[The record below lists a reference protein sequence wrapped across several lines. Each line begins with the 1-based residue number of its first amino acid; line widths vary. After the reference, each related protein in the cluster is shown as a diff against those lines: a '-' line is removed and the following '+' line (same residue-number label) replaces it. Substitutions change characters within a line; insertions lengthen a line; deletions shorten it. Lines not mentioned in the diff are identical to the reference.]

1 MAKDKKDSDNKKKAE
16 SAKKSPKIKSQNQSK
31 DSGYCGLTWVGAG
44 YQFVS
49 LVRIIRKISDRA
61 HPASYVKSAKDNL
74 VMPIVKRNCPELT
87 QDIVGGAIEII
98 EFIISPTRYVLNIV
112 SYTVAEATGELI
124 KKNYTIKHP
133 ELRAGIDVVFS
144 EAAYQAVDKISSSSQ
159 SQNKVLRFFNNNI
172 KRDYTQSSSNGALLK
187 SIATNVQFRSKL

>member
-1 MAKDKKDSDNKKKAE
+1 MAKNKKDPDDKKKAV
-16 SAKKSPKIKSQNQSK
+16 SVKKSPKIKNQNQSK
-31 DSGYCGLTWVGAG
+31 EAGYCGLTWVGAG

-61 HPASYVKSAKDNL
+61 HPASYAKSAKDNL
-74 VMPIVKRNCPELT
+74 IMPIVKTNCPELT

-98 EFIISPTRYVLNIV
+98 EFIISPTRYVLNII

-124 KKNYTIKHP
+124 KKNYAIKHP
-133 ELRAGIDVVFS
+133 ELRAGIDVVFT

-159 SQNKVLRFFNNNI
+159 NQNKLLRFFNNNI
-172 KRDYTQSSSNGALLK
+172 KRDYAQSFSNVAPLK